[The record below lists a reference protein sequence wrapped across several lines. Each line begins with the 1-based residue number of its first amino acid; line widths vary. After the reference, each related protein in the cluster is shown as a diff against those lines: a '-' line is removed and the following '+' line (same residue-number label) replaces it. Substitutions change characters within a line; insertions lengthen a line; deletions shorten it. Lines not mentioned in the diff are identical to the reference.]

1 MVLMMQKIKLV
12 INEYGPI
19 RNAELEFAPMMV
31 FTGNSNLGKSYV
43 NYLWYYFIS
52 SFTPLVLSEFIS
64 PKILFKEDVEEFSFK
79 KEDLRL
85 WINSHAES
93 FLQKLLND
101 NSLVCNVNF
110 IFEID
115 DEIDIKVERK
125 RSQKGDN
132 AEEYVAY
139 KVAINGKEASAFP
152 GFFGPKDAVVFA
164 LSTYLQR
171 YLFDRAYKVVILP
184 PARGSLVGENFS
196 VKDKVSRSSGLYAN
210 FLQDYDYALRSLW
223 GSGSDEQFFN
233 ARIKRLVGGELKTKE
248 GVQYLELPTG
258 RSLPLSAAA
267 SSIRELSPLLF
278 YLKNYYGLNV
288 SFCLEEPEAHLH
300 PQMQVDVADM
310 LAICL
315 NKGYMF
321 QITTHSD
328 YMMQRF
334 NQLIKLGLLKEKDN
348 SLFEDYARKNL
359 LNKDTYI
366 DKNVIKGYYFSHR
379 ENGSVVITQL
389 DITDDGLPMST
400 FFDIVTELTKRE
412 DDIDGLLDSN
422 KPTDLC

>member
-1 MVLMMQKIKLV
+1 MQNIKLV

-19 RNAELEFAPMMV
+19 RNAELDFAPMMV

-52 SFTPLVLSEFIS
+52 SFTPVVLSEFMA
-64 PKILFKEDVEEFSFK
+64 PKMVADEDVEEISFK
-79 KEDLRL
+79 KDDLRL
-85 WINSHAES
+85 WINRHAES

-110 IFEID
+110 IFDIE
-115 DEIDIKVERK
+115 DEINIKVEKVIAQR
-125 RSQKGDN
+125 GNN
-132 AEEYVAY
+132 AEDYVLY
-139 KVAINGKEASAFP
+139 RVSINETEAMVFP
-152 GFFGPKDAVVFA
+152 DFFGLKDAAVYT
-164 LSTYLQR
+164 LSGYLQQK
-171 YLFDRAYKVVILP
+171 LFGSSYKAVILP

-210 FLQDYDYALRSLW
+210 FLQDYDFALRSVW

-233 ARIKRLVGGELKTKE
+233 ARIKKLVGGELKTKE
-248 GVQYLELPTG
+248 GIQYLELPTG

-278 YLKNYYGLNV
+278 FLKNHYGTNV

-315 NKGYMF
+315 NKGYLF

-334 NQLIKLGLLKEKDN
+334 NQLFKLGALKEKDN
-348 SLFEDYARKNL
+348 NLFEEYAQKNS
-359 LNKDTYI
+359 LNKDTYL
-366 DKNVIKGYYFSHR
+366 DKNIVKGYYFSHG
-379 ENGSVVITQL
+379 ENGVVVITQL
-389 DITDDGLPMST
+389 KITDDGLPMST
-400 FFDIVTELTKRE
+400 FFDIVTELSKRD
-412 DDIDGLLDSN
+412 DDIDALLDNTKSAGQ
-422 KPTDLC
+422 C

>member
-1 MVLMMQKIKLV
+1 MQNIKLV

-19 RNAELEFAPMMV
+19 RNAELDFAPMMV

-52 SFTPLVLSEFIS
+52 SFTPVVLSEFMA
-64 PKILFKEDVEEFSFK
+64 PKMVADEDVEEISFK
-79 KEDLRL
+79 KDDLRL
-85 WINSHAES
+85 WINRHAES

-110 IFEID
+110 IFDLE
-115 DEIDIKVERK
+115 DEINIKVERK
-125 RSQKGDN
+125 ISQRGDN
-132 AEEYVAY
+132 AEDYVAY
-139 KVAINGKEASAFP
+139 KVSINEKEASAFP
-152 GFFGPKDAVVFA
+152 GFFGLKDAVVYA
-164 LSTYLQR
+164 LGPYLQR

-196 VKDKVSRSSGLYAN
+196 VKDRVSRSSGLYAN

-248 GVQYLELPTG
+248 GIQYLELPTG

-334 NQLIKLGLLKEKDN
+334 NQLLKLGQLKEIGN
-348 SLFEDYARKNL
+348 SLFEDYARKNS
-359 LNKDTYI
+359 LNKDTYL
-366 DKNVIKGYYFSHR
+366 DKNIIKGYYFSHG
-379 ENGSVVITQL
+379 ENGAVVITQL
-389 DITDDGLPMST
+389 KITDDGLPMST
-400 FFDIVTELTKRE
+400 FFDIVTELSRWD
-412 DDIDGLLDSN
+412 DDIDALLDNTKSAGQ
-422 KPTDLC
+422 C